1 MSAKMSTKVLLTKAF
16 FDTDLAYLKA
26 GLDSSVD
33 IVKPAEFTEEAV
45 LAALPEADVLLGGM
59 LTEPVLESASNVAFF
74 QIPWTGVDTLN
85 FDLIERTGV
94 TVCNSHS
101 NSTVVAE
108 HGVGMLLAAAKKL
121 CYHDRQMRDGQW
133 NRPSNKGKEVNEVS
147 PFSASL
153 INRHCLLVGCGAIGA
168 RVAQMLTGFGCTFS
182 SVTQRGEENIA
193 GLRHAYRFDQ
203 LQTAL
208 EDADYVFVS
217 VPLTDSTRFM
227 INAESLKSMKNTA
240 ILVNLSRGDVLVEDD
255 LYKALY
261 EQQIG
266 GAAIDTWYQYPSA
279 TNPSPYPSKK
289 NDFHK
294 LNNIVM
300 SPHRAGYVD
309 AGFPHLDD
317 AIKNINRHVAG
328 KPLLNI
334 VGSVQGY

>member
-1 MSAKMSTKVLLTKAF
+1 MSTKVLLTKAF
-16 FDTDLAYLKA
+16 FDTDLDYLKA
-26 GLDSSVD
+26 GLDKSVE
-33 IVKPAEFTEEAV
+33 IVKPAEFNESSV

-59 LTEPVLESASNVAFF
+59 LTEPVLEAASETESKVAFF

-85 FDLIERTGV
+85 FDVIKRTGV

-121 CYHDRQMRDGQW
+121 CYHDRKMREGEW
-133 NRPSNKGKEVNEVS
+133 NRVAKEGNEVS

-153 INRHCLLVGCGAIGA
+153 VNRHCLLIGCGAIGS
-168 RVAQMLTGFGCTFS
+168 RVAQMLNGFGCTFS
-182 SVTQRGEENIA
+182 SVTHRGEANIS
-193 GLRHAYRFDQ
+193 GLRQAFNYSQ
-203 LQTAL
+203 LYSAL
-208 EDADYVFVS
+208 SEADYIFVS
-217 VPLTDSTRFM
+217 VPLTDNTKHMIDSTAFD
-227 INAESLKSMKNTA
+227 AMKISA
-240 ILVNLSRGDVLVEDD
+240 ILVNVSRGDVLVEDD
-255 LYKALY
+255 LYNALN
-261 EQQIG
+261 EQKIA
-266 GAAIDTWYQYPSA
+266 GAAVDTWYQYPSA
-279 TNPSPYPSKK
+279 TNKKPFPSAT

-317 AIKNINRHVAG
+317 AIENINRHVAG

-334 VGSVQGY
+334 VGSAQGY

>member
-1 MSAKMSTKVLLTKAF
+1 MSTRVLLTKAF
-16 FDTDLAYLKA
+16 FDTDLAYMKA
-26 GLDSSVD
+26 GLDSSVE
-33 IVKPAEFTEEAV
+33 IVKPDEFNESSV

-59 LTEPVLESASNVAFF
+59 LTEAVLEAASQATSNVAFF

-85 FDLIERTGV
+85 FELIARTNA

-121 CYHDRQMRDGQW
+121 CYHDRQMRVGEW
-133 NRPSNKGKEVNEVS
+133 NRVKKEGNEVS

-153 INRHCLLVGCGAIGA
+153 QGRHCLLVGCGAIGA
-168 RVAQMLTGFGCTFS
+168 RVAHMLAGFGCTFS

-193 GLRHAYRFDQ
+193 GLRQAYGFSQ
-203 LQTAL
+203 LHTAL
-208 EDADYVFVS
+208 PEADFVVVS
-217 VPLTDSTRFM
+217 VPLTDSTKHM
-227 INAESLKSMKNTA
+227 IAIAAFDAMKDSA

-255 LYKALY
+255 LYVALND
-261 EQQIG
+261 QKIG

-279 TNPSPYPSKK
+279 SNPSPFPSAK
-289 NDFHK
+289 NDFHT

-317 AIKNINRHVAG
+317 AIENINRHVAG

-334 VGSVQGY
+334 VGSGRGY